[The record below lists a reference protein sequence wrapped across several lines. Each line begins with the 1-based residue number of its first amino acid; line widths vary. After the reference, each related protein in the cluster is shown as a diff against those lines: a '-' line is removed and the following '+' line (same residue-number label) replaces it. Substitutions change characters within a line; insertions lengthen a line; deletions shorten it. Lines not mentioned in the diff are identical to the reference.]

1 MLLYYTY
8 RIQPLIPL
16 TILIKQINSTTTG
29 FTKLKRIIWL
39 SWGRSRRFWS
49 EYENL
54 LTILSTHVV
63 SMIRKRIPGTV
74 TGSQENPLEP
84 LFNPLLISATLTFK
98 IYYVT
103 IKILLNWLLLHIPT
117 LFRRNW
123 WKKST
128 HYRGVSCSQ
137 VIHWS

>member
-1 MLLYYTY
+1 M
-8 RIQPLIPL
+8 QSPLWN
-16 TILIKQINSTTTG
+16 ILNDWLATTG
-29 FTKLKRIIWL
+29 KKENCKNIINQEIT
-39 SWGRSRRFWS
+39 SAFKGRSRRFWS